1 MQKND
6 DLHDTNVVAGI
17 GKSYLTLNN
26 ISEWKRRKGR
36 SKKL

>member
-26 ISEWKRRKGR
+26 ISE
-36 SKKL
+36 

>member
-6 DLHDTNVVAGI
+6 ELHDTNVVAGI

-26 ISEWKRRKGR
+26 ISECKRKKGETR
-36 SKKL
+36 S